1 VARSDS
7 GGLGRRDGDEAA
19 VTEVG
24 GTAGNADGKASGAAG
39 EAPIF
44 EFTDETF
51 VLDLARA
58 REGTL
63 DATVRSELVGHLRRL
78 LAEFDVAA

>member
-1 VARSDS
+1 M
-7 GGLGRRDGDEAA
+7 
-19 VTEVG
+19 TEVG